1 MAETRGLR
9 LGSFAG
15 APIIVDQTIVLLI
28 AYVLG
33 SAVLSGGV
41 ASLPAALIFLAA
53 ILLAVLLHEFG
64 HAGVAAALKLR
75 SKHIMLTFF
84 GGYVEFEEEPRARWQ
99 EIAVSFAGPAVNL
112 LCAAALPFIIRG
124 LSETGWPSRDTPLAL
139 SFFDS
144 FYYVSLVLGAFN
156 LLPGF
161 PLDGGRILRAA
172 LAYFMARQRAY
183 LLAAWIGLIIAIGI
197 GGFAVSQQMW
207 WTLFIAALLALA
219 AWAEIRRAR
228 AALAAGDQP
237 PPASPSTTSN
247 A

>member
-1 MAETRGLR
+1 MAASGLR

-64 HAGVAAALKLR
+64 HAGMAALLRLR

-84 GGYVEFEEEPRARWQ
+84 GGYVEFEREPEKRWQ

-112 LCAAALPFIIRG
+112 LCAALLPFVIRG

-172 LAYFMARQRAY
+172 LSYIMARERAY
-183 LLAAWIGLIIAIGI
+183 LLAAWIGLVLALGIAV
-197 GGFAVSQQMW
+197 FALTQQMW
-207 WTLFIAALLALA
+207 WTVFIAALLALA
-219 AWAEIRRAR
+219 AWTEIRRAR
-228 AALAAGDQP
+228 AALAAPQSGD
-237 PPASPSTTSN
+237 SSSTTSN